1 MTSAPPKPATVI
13 EESRRRGDGLQQTID
28 MHTTN
33 AALAGCTVTMDQFT
47 ADEYLLQ
54 PQHQYAAAAATASA
68 TADYHCGSNP
78 SECEPAAAAAYPHH
92 HHHHAHHSTKDGGE
106 YFAEPYYYDTA
117 PAGYCGGYV
126 GPYDAYSDHNWSS
139 SPQEYNSSSGAGG
152 VVDVSQPYWTP
163 ADVGGPLHLTPLTLQ
178 PPPPPQPSLL
188 VPELVGFCDVDDFRS
203 AEHGLLQFQPGRGP
217 TDQTTCM
224 TTDTTADQF
233 FKSTLNNKQ
242 IINRCDQK
250 KSMNKSSTSQRQRAK
265 RKPRVLFSQDVISE
279 LEHRFN
285 QQRYLSATE
294 REAMA
299 LRLRLTPT
307 QVKIWFQNRRYKSK
321 KLITTDCTIPDNN
334 KKPPRRQ
341 FPVIKHCY
349 TELTSLITNNN
360 HNFNHSN
367 KYFNI

>member
-1 MTSAPPKPATVI
+1 
-13 EESRRRGDGLQQTID
+13 

-33 AALAGCTVTMDQFT
+33 AALLTGCTATMDQFA
-47 ADEYLLQ
+47 ADGYLQ
-54 PQHQYAAAAATASA
+54 PQHQYAAAAATASVA
-68 TADYHCGSNP
+68 ADYHCGSNP

-92 HHHHAHHSTKDGGE
+92 HHHVHHSAKDGGE

-117 PAGYCGGYV
+117 AATGYCGGYG

-139 SPQEYNSSSGAGG
+139 PPQEYSSSSGAGG

-163 ADVGGPLHLTPLTLQ
+163 PDVGGPLQLTPLTLQ
-178 PPPPPQPSLL
+178 PPPPPPPPPTLL
-188 VPELVGFCDVDDFRS
+188 VPELIGFSDVDDFRS
-203 AEHGLLQFQPGRGP
+203 AEHGLLQFQPGRGA
-217 TDQTTCM
+217 TDQTACINTA
-224 TTDTTADQF
+224 TTADQF
-233 FKSTLNNKQ
+233 FKSTINNKPA

-250 KSMNKSSTSQRQRAK
+250 KSMGKSSTSQRQRAK

-321 KLITTDCTIPDNN
+321 KLITADCTIPDNN

>member
-1 MTSAPPKPATVI
+1 MTNAPPQPATVI
-13 EESRRRGDGLQQTID
+13 EETRRRGHGLQPTID

-33 AALAGCTVTMDQFT
+33 TALAGCTVTMDQFA
-47 ADEYLLQ
+47 ADQYLQ
-54 PQHQYAAAAATASA
+54 PQHQYAAAAAA
-68 TADYHCGSNP
+68 ADYHCSSNP
-78 SECEPAAAAAYPHH
+78 SECEPAAGAAYPHH
-92 HHHHAHHSTKDGGE
+92 RHHHVHHSAKDGGE
-106 YFAEPYYYDTA
+106 YFTEPYYYDTA
-117 PAGYCGGYV
+117 AAAGYCGGYG

-139 SPQEYNSSSGAGG
+139 SSQEYNASSGAGG

-163 ADVGGPLHLTPLTLQ
+163 ADVGGPLQLAPLTLQ
-178 PPPPPQPSLL
+178 PPPPPQPTLL
-188 VPELVGFCDVDDFRS
+188 VPELVGFCDTDDFRS
-203 AEHGLLQFQPGRGP
+203 PEQGLLQFQPGRGA
-217 TDQTTCM
+217 TEQTTCI
-224 TTDTTADQF
+224 TTATAADQF
-233 FKSTLNNKQ
+233 FKSTLNNKP

-250 KSMNKSSTSQRQRAK
+250 KSMSKSSTSQRQRAK

-341 FPVIKHCY
+341 FPFFTFRLHALNSEQSKQDFTIFN
-349 TELTSLITNNN
+349 SL
-360 HNFNHSN
+360 
-367 KYFNI
+367 